1 MCCRKARGEAARKPV
16 WRPSQFLLLG
26 LRDHA
31 EPLLTLFSP
40 LSAPVFASYLTDII
54 LSCWSSDKGLSVHI
68 WHHCFPFLIWKKIFF
83 IMKAIHF
90 IKEELLNNLIP
101 ILTRKSFVNALISKH
116 SWWPMSMHKIK
127 VSLLPVKRW
136 HFSASRIPSVIIQLG
151 YALWELSTSV
161 VHNIFGKFPY
171 KDRNTFLPVS
181 FSCCLGCF
189 IMAEVLEAILG
200 QLMMVLRMLARC

>member
-1 MCCRKARGEAARKPV
+1 M
-16 WRPSQFLLLG
+16 
-26 LRDHA
+26 D
-31 EPLLTLFSP
+31 
-40 LSAPVFASYLTDII
+40 
-54 LSCWSSDKGLSVHI
+54 
-68 WHHCFPFLIWKKIFF
+68 
-83 IMKAIHF
+83 
-90 IKEELLNNLIP
+90 IP
-101 ILTRKSFVNALISKH
+101 IFLVFFQFELEKWSEFADISLGKYAKYKANRKKSFVNALISKH

-189 IMAEVLEAILG
+189 VMAEVLEAILG